1 MKKTAWITGG
11 ASGIGLATAEAL
23 GKDGYQIVISG
34 RRAEALNDA
43 VAKLAVLGVAAEALV
58 LDVSDAGQV
67 RAAVA
72 HLGVVEVLV
81 CSAGVNVPNRSWQDL
96 TPEAFAKVSA
106 INLNGVAFC
115 VSAVLP
121 GMRSRGGGQI
131 VVVSSWAG
139 WRFTAF
145 TGAAY
150 SATKSG
156 LAPLVESI
164 NEQEGRNGIRASF
177 IAPGEVAT
185 PILKSRPIPP
195 SDEDIARM
203 LKAED
208 VADAIRYVVSAP
220 PHVCFNELVIS
231 PSWNRI
237 YIGAEDFKRPTNPS
251 NSSSPKK

>member
-1 MKKTAWITGG
+1 MNKTAWITGG
-11 ASGIGLATAEAL
+11 ATGIGLATAQAL
-23 GKDGYQIVISG
+23 GRDGYRVVISG
-34 RRAEALNDA
+34 RRASALDEA
-43 VAKLAVLGVAAEALV
+43 VANLAALGIAAEAIV
-58 LDVSDAGQV
+58 LDVGEAAQV
-67 RAAVA
+67 SEAATKI
-72 HLGVVEVLV
+72 GVVDVLV
-81 CSAGVNVPNRSWQDL
+81 CSAGINVPNRSWQDL
-96 TPEAFAKVSA
+96 TPESFARVSA
-106 INLNGVAFC
+106 INLNGVAYC

-121 GMRSRGGGQI
+121 GMRARGAGQI
-131 VVVSSWAG
+131 MVVASWAG

-150 SATKSG
+150 SATKSA

-195 SDEDIARM
+195 SDEDMARM
-203 LKAED
+203 LKAGD

-220 PHVCFNELVIS
+220 PHVCFNEIVIS

>member
-23 GKDGYQIVISG
+23 GREGYQIVISG
-34 RRAEALNDA
+34 RRADALNDA

-58 LDVSDAGQV
+58 IDVSDAAQV
-67 RAAVA
+67 SAAA
-72 HLGVVEVLV
+72 SHLGVVEVLV